1 MKVKGAEN
9 LGLICDCYS
18 RSPQLYSLTL
28 PNLTP
33 PSISTLTSIH
43 CLSQGWQHTLSMLIC
58 IFASC
63 WPSLEWLSLLF
74 NISLFPSLPRPTS
87 PFP

>member
-1 MKVKGAEN
+1 MKGAKN
-9 LGLICDCYS
+9 LGIICDCYN
-18 RSPQLYSLTL
+18 RSPQLYSLTP

-33 PSISTLTSIH
+33 PSITTLTSIH
-43 CLSQGWQHTLSMLIC
+43 CPSQGWQHTLSMLIV

-63 WPSLEWLSLLF
+63 WPSLDWLPLLF
-74 NISLFPSLPRPTS
+74 NVLPFPNLPRPTS